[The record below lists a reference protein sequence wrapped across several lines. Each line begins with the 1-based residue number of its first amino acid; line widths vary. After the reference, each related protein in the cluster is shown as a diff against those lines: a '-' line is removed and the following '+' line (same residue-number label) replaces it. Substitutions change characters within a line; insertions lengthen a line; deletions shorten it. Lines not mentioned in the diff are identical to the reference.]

1 MDSRQGKSAAIR
13 RRMVISTLS
22 NYVGKV
28 YTLGVWFFLTP
39 FILRQLGATDYGLY
53 ALVGS
58 VAAYGLLLDFGIAS
72 AVTKYIAEF
81 HARGQ
86 IEHAQSLVATALVLY
101 SGLGLIAVALSVIVA
116 PAFPILFNVPA
127 EQRTTAT
134 WLVLLS
140 GLGLGIALPCAMPQ
154 AVLRGLQRFDL
165 VNLIGI
171 VGMSL
176 FTIATVAALSLGW
189 GLLGIM
195 AVNIPVTLIM
205 QVPTIGL
212 IHRVA
217 PGLRLGWRGGSRR
230 LVRTVTSFS
239 SAMFVLDLSGQIQS
253 KTDEIVVGAMLP
265 VANVTPYSI
274 ARRLSEMPQ
283 ILTDQFMK
291 VLMPL
296 ASQLHAENDRGRL
309 RMLYVT
315 STRLTLA
322 LFVPLACGLVI
333 LARPFLTAWVG
344 AAYADYDYLVLILI
358 SASLIE
364 TSQWPAGSILQ
375 GIGRHRMLAVMAL
388 GSALGNLGLSLT
400 LVRSLGLAGVAL
412 GTLIPTA
419 IECLCFI
426 LPYVMRVNGISLRTV
441 LTEVYLPALLPA
453 LPMSA
458 VLYSFREIIRPDSL
472 ISIVVVGSVGLLV
485 YAIGYMS
492 FGAGQAERQL
502 GRDTMLAAIRFTRAH
517 LGRARS
523 DP

>member
-1 MDSRQGKSAAIR
+1 MDSQQAKTSAIR
-13 RRMVISTLS
+13 RRVLVSTLS

-28 YTLGVWFFLTP
+28 FTLGIWFFLTP

-53 ALVGS
+53 ILVGS
-58 VAAYGLLLDFGIAS
+58 VAAYGLLLDFGIAT
-72 AVTKYIAEF
+72 AVTKYVAEY

-86 IEHAQSLVATALVLY
+86 IEQAQSLVATALWLY
-101 SGLGLIAVALSVIVA
+101 SGLGLLAIVLSVIFA
-116 PAFPILFNVPA
+116 PLFPSLFNIPV
-127 EQRTTAT
+127 EQHTTAN

-140 GLGLGIALPCAMPQ
+140 GLGLGIALPCAVPQ

-165 VNLIGI
+165 VNVISI

-176 FTIATVAALSLGW
+176 FAVVTIASLLLGG

-195 AVNIPVTLIM
+195 AVNIPVTLVM
-205 QVPTIGL
+205 QVPSIWL
-212 IHRVA
+212 IQRIA
-217 PGLRLGWRGGSRR
+217 PGLRLGWRGSNRR
-230 LVRTVTSFS
+230 LLRTVTSFS
-239 SAMFVLDLSGQIQS
+239 SAMFVLNLSGQIQT

-291 VLMPL
+291 VIMPL
-296 ASQLHAENDRGRL
+296 ASQLQAENDRGRL
-309 RMLYVT
+309 RTLYVT

-358 SASLIE
+358 GASLIE

-375 GIGRHRMLAVMAL
+375 GMGRHRLLALMAL
-388 GSALGNLGLSLT
+388 GSALGNLGLSLI
-400 LVRSLGLAGVAL
+400 LVRSIGLAGVAL

-426 LPYVMRVNGISLRTV
+426 LPYALRINGISLRAA
-441 LTEVYLPALLPA
+441 LAEVYLPALLPA

-458 VLYSFREIIRPDSL
+458 VLYGLREIARPDSL
-472 ISIVVVGSVGLLV
+472 ISIALIGALGLIV
-485 YAIGYMS
+485 YVIGYLS
-492 FGAGQAERQL
+492 FGAGQVERQL
-502 GRDTMLAAIRFTRAH
+502 GRDTLLAAIRFTRTH

-523 DP
+523 DT